1 MATQQLKQTNME
13 MDAMLFW
20 NIILTMVVVPFG
32 WAFNKMFQEVKRVQI
47 LLNKTREEYATKAD
61 VREDIGR
68 VMEALH
74 RLEDKLDRVLSI
86 K

>member
-1 MATQQLKQTNME
+1 VE
-13 MDAMLFW
+13 IDGMLFW
-20 NIILTMVVVPFG
+20 NIVLTMVVLPFG
-32 WAFNKMFQEVKRVQI
+32 WAFNKMFQEVKRLQI
-47 LLNKTREEYATKAD
+47 LLNKTREDYATKAD